1 MLSATRRFEIPFMFI
16 CAVCLA
22 PLPPPLPSKHT
33 HVRAVCPAYIHTLL
47 AKHARMGRVSSRP
60 LCTLT
65 RSNTPRRTTSGSM
78 TKEMLPAGTFTSPTS
93 LKPSR
98 QGPCRGADRH
108 VAHVAKVRGS
118 AGRQSAHPGTIP
130 ASQPGST
137 PHTHTHSNRQTD
149 SHYPPPQTPKNKTRQ
164 PAHPGPPAP
173 QLYRTGTAAHPGL
186 PLTCTVCAPPAHPG
200 PPTPHLHCMCTAAV
214 LFVPPPRPD
223 LHHFSPVATVR
234 GSPAKHQGSSMSGV
248 QERLRLRLQTK
259 TPGSGSGSGSG

>member
-149 SHYPPPQTPKNKTRQ
+149 SHYPPPNPKKQNQTASPPW
-164 PAHPGPPAP
+164 PASPSTVPHGHRCPPW
-173 QLYRTGTAAHPGL
+173 
-186 PLTCTVCAPPAHPG
+186 PA
-200 PPTPHLHCMCTAAV
+200 PHLHRVCTACPPWPTHTSPALYV
-214 LFVPPPRPD
+214 HRCRTFRASPPP
-223 LHHFSPVATVR
+223 
-234 GSPAKHQGSSMSGV
+234 
-248 QERLRLRLQTK
+248 
-259 TPGSGSGSGSG
+259 